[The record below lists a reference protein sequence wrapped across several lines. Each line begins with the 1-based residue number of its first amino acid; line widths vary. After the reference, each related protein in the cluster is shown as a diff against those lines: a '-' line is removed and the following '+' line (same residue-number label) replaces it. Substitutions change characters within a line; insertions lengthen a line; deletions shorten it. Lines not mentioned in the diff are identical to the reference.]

1 MKQADIDKI
10 TSEILELNKDKSKMY
25 EFICALANA
34 KSFVE
39 NKLSTELLKTA
50 NEAAIRSLFNK
61 LK

>member
-25 EFICALANA
+25 EFICALSNA

-39 NKLSTELLKTA
+39 NKL
-50 NEAAIRSLFNK
+50 
-61 LK
+61 